1 MLNNVILNSPS
12 FMESENCSFIDEVT
26 LGAKVDGRWSMVDNC
41 VEANKRGAK
50 QYDSQQNL
58 PCSRD
63 YFQSLSIGDFHLISR
78 TTMLRIQPAT
88 TQK

>member
-1 MLNNVILNSPS
+1 
-12 FMESENCSFIDEVT
+12 MESENCSFIDEVT
-26 LGAKVDGRWSMVDNC
+26 LGAKVDGRWSMVDGRWSMVDNC

-78 TTMLRIQPAT
+78 TTMLRVQPAT